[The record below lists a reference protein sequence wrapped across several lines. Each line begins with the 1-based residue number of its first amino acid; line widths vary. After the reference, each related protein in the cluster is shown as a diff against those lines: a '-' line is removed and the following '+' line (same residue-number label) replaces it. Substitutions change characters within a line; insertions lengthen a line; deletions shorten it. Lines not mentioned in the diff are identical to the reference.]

1 MEEWESGYS
10 GPWRLVRWL
19 DQFLTFG
26 QGPLKETWGRLS
38 AEEQTAL
45 GVELLKCYLFQPLFL
60 RFSREEGSAPP
71 RPFPFLENGGK
82 LLQVE
87 DRKSTPGLVRF
98 IYPLA
103 HHRFWPVLL
112 TAIEEKL
119 FSLEAIFNQLQ
130 PEITLAV
137 ASHQEKIR
145 ERAETLQAFFLK
157 WQNQAASGS
166 EMLQEQINPQDR
178 VSPPDP
184 KGTNQA
190 PADGTLVKESEL
202 IHSAPPVPDPIPV
215 SSSAPLKKKK
225 NARSKD
231 QLKMFQESP

>member
-1 MEEWESGYS
+1 MEEWESGFS
-10 GPWRLVRWL
+10 GPWHLVRWL
-19 DQFLTFG
+19 DQFLTIG

-60 RFSREEGSAPP
+60 RFFREEGTALPH
-71 RPFPFLENGGK
+71 PFPYLKNGEK

-87 DRKSTPGLVRF
+87 DRKTTSGSIRF

-112 TAIEEKL
+112 TALEEKL
-119 FSLEAIFNQLQ
+119 FSLEAIFDRLQ

-137 ASHQEKIR
+137 ASRQEKIR
-145 ERAETLQAFFLK
+145 ARAETLQAFFLK
-157 WQNQAASGS
+157 WQSQAASGS
-166 EMLQEQINPQDR
+166 EMLPEQINPKDR
-178 VSPPDP
+178 VSPPFP
-184 KGTNQA
+184 KGTIQA

-202 IHSAPPVPDPIPV
+202 IHSAPLVPDPIPA

-225 NARSKD
+225 NARSRD
-231 QLKMFQESP
+231 QLKLF